1 MTDFAGDKTV
11 AGVFSLDTLD
21 TAQTDRTRSSFVID
35 LRRSPRIETRLPASL
50 ISGRGTVSGL
60 VTNLSRSGLRFEG
73 GKALADLLIAD
84 AGRVTEADAD
94 TVEVCFEV
102 PATDANSFRTVIVL
116 ARNVYVI
123 QSSSGIYQCGVE
135 FSVFAEG
142 EDSLKNYLHERG
154 VAG

>member
-1 MTDFAGDKTV
+1 MTDFTGDSTAAGI
-11 AGVFSLDTLD
+11 FSLETLD
-21 TAQTDRTRSSFVID
+21 TAQTDRTRTSFVID

-50 ISGRGTVSGL
+50 ISERGSVTGL
-60 VTNLSRSGLRFEG
+60 VTNLSRTGLRFEG

-84 AGRVTEADAD
+84 SGRVTEGAAV

-102 PATDANSFRTVIVL
+102 PAAGAVSSTVIVL

-123 QSSSGIYQCGVE
+123 QSSSDIYQCGLE
-135 FSVFAEG
+135 FKVFAEG
-142 EDSLKNYLHERG
+142 EDALVNYLHERG